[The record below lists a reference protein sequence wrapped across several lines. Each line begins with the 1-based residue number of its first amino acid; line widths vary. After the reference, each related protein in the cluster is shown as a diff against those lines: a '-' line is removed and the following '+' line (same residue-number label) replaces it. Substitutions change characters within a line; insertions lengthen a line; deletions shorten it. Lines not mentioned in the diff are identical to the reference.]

1 MLGRTCPKLMEVKS
15 KLSFPV
21 KSKNLALLQVGSL
34 TSLPPCRLDHLGRQI
49 PEVVMLGNKVIEANP
64 VIGRH
69 LEAASLLKVGARGAT
84 TVAVRAT

>member
-1 MLGRTCPKLMEVKS
+1 MEVKS

-34 TSLPPCRLDHLGRQI
+34 TSLPPYRPGHLGKQI
-49 PEVVMLGNKVIEANP
+49 KEVAILENKVTEPSP

-69 LEAASLLKVGARGAT
+69 LEAESSLKVGARGAT